1 MSVRSIK
8 RGPKNLSGKQ
18 KLAQDMK
25 MTCSDKV
32 TSVCIFDLVKQV
44 LVDAVSPLALLAF
57 DSLLN
62 ETAASLNSAVVSS
75 TKQQPSIL

>member
-1 MSVRSIK
+1 MQDSMLNVCTQHKARAK
-8 RGPKNLSGKQ
+8 KLSGKQ

-57 DSLLN
+57 DSV
-62 ETAASLNSAVVSS
+62 E
-75 TKQQPSIL
+75 